1 MLDQTK
7 VYKERMTK
15 VLSEAIEVNNTQLIN
30 GSAEDYANYKYL
42 VGIGQTL
49 LDMKDR
55 LHTEYIKLYK
65 EIAGGTDE

>member
-15 VLSEAIEVNNTQLIN
+15 VLSEAIEVNNTQLVN

-42 VGIGQTL
+42 VGVGQTL
-49 LDMKDR
+49 AYMKDR
-55 LHTEYIKLYK
+55 LHTEYNKLYQ
-65 EIAGGTDE
+65 EIAGGTDD